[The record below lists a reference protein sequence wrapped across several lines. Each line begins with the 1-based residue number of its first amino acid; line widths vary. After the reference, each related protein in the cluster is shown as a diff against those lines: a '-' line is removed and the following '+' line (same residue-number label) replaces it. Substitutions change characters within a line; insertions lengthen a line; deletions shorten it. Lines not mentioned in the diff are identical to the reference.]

1 MGRLRLVLYAFEF
14 WEIILA
20 CTPILL
26 SGAWFAFR
34 NYWIAQNDFL
44 ATAKPTVDAAAVILT
59 FGTVVIGY
67 MTLKNELEKIQKE
80 QEAQK
85 PKIVK
90 MQTMG
95 KKPVN
100 VRRCPSPSNSD
111 CSVVVT
117 LPPNTQV
124 DVLPV
129 AKSYIDNKS
138 GKRSVWRKIRCNG
151 TEGWVNDSLLWSVR

>member
-1 MGRLRLVLYAFEF
+1 MGRFKLIFYVFEV
-14 WEIILA
+14 WEIVLA
-20 CTPILL
+20 CAPILL

-34 NYWIAQNDFL
+34 GYLIAQNDFL
-44 ATAKPTVDAAAVILT
+44 ATAKPTVDAVAVLLT
-59 FGTVVIGY
+59 FGTIVIGY
-67 MTLKNELEKIQKE
+67 MTLKNELEKLQKE

-95 KKPVN
+95 TKPVN

-111 CSVVVT
+111 CSVIVT

-124 DVLPV
+124 DVLPA

-138 GKRSVWRKIRCNG
+138 GKRSMWRKIQCNDI
-151 TEGWVNDSLLWSVR
+151 EGWVNESLLWPLK